1 MEYSLLERT
10 IEGELIPLAQD
21 AGMGVL
27 PWSPL
32 KSGFLSGKYRRDQTG
47 PTDTKRSAVLGRP
60 SEAQFTVI
68 EALASVAEEIG
79 ASPAAVALS
88 WVQNRPGVS
97 STLIGPRTLEH
108 LESNLAGL
116 EELSPRPQPQCG
128 PDAQVRGRHRGRT
141 DQRRV
146 SAAAREHRPLLR
158 RTHRR
163 CAGAPASSGFHGFCR
178 FEEWWSAT
186 GVSGCRPGERP
197 AQTTLINL
205 EGFTMTAT
213 AARTAEQTT
222 DVPEIADPSK
232 VAPKDARELS
242 KLFFDQ
248 LEVLEE
254 GTPEYQYARNTLIE
268 MNMSLVRFAAGR
280 FRSRGPEEMEDIVQV
295 GMIGLIKAI
304 DRFELSREVEFTSF
318 AVPYIVGE
326 IKRFFR
332 DTTWAVH
339 VPRRLQEARVQL
351 ARAADE
357 LRSRLGRVPT
367 TKELSEL
374 MSLPENEVVEA
385 QLASNGYRSASL
397 DAAINGSE
405 DGEAALAD
413 FIGDEDAALG
423 LVEDFHALAPMI
435 AELDERERKIIH
447 WRFVEEL
454 TQAEIGERLGVSQM
468 HVSRLLSR
476 LLAGLREGMLSTT

>member
-1 MEYSLLERT
+1 
-10 IEGELIPLAQD
+10 
-21 AGMGVL
+21 
-27 PWSPL
+27 
-32 KSGFLSGKYRRDQTG
+32 
-47 PTDTKRSAVLGRP
+47 
-60 SEAQFTVI
+60 
-68 EALASVAEEIG
+68 
-79 ASPAAVALS
+79 
-88 WVQNRPGVS
+88 
-97 STLIGPRTLEH
+97 
-108 LESNLAGL
+108 
-116 EELSPRPQPQCG
+116 
-128 PDAQVRGRHRGRT
+128 
-141 DQRRV
+141 
-146 SAAAREHRPLLR
+146 
-158 RTHRR
+158 
-163 CAGAPASSGFHGFCR
+163 
-178 FEEWWSAT
+178 
-186 GVSGCRPGERP
+186 
-197 AQTTLINL
+197 
-205 EGFTMTAT
+205 MTAT
-213 AARTAEQTT
+213 TAQTAGQT
-222 DVPEIADPSK
+222 VDVPTIEDPSK

-248 LEVLEE
+248 LAVLEE

-304 DRFELSREVEFTSF
+304 DRFELTREVEFTSF

-339 VPRRLQEARVQL
+339 VPRRLQEARFQL
-351 ARAADE
+351 ARASEE
-357 LRSRLGRVPT
+357 LRSRLGRTPT

-374 MSLPENEVVEA
+374 MSLPEAEVVEA
-385 QLASNGYRSASL
+385 QLASNGYKSASL
-397 DAAINGSE
+397 DAAINSSE

-435 AELDERERKIIH
+435 AELGERDRKIIH

-476 LLAGLREGMLSTT
+476 LLAGLREGMLTTG